1 MKVAFTSCFDV
12 LDDPSQTVWL
22 RVADER
28 PDVLLLLGDSIYMD
42 FGPPFPGFSHPLGK
56 PQGWSPERFAKEMY
70 QRYRAQSEVQSFR
83 QLVGS
88 LSNAHVGAIWDDH
101 DFGWNG
107 AFGSGSGPEVL
118 PAEKKLIARGLHM
131 QFRAWLRTR
140 PLPANYP
147 AQPSMESFH
156 AGPDVG
162 IEEVLDIDSVR
173 FLMVDGR
180 YYREKPIEYT
190 DPYTGLPVHEPGTS
204 SVLGPSQREW
214 LSEKINEW
222 PGIRIICSGSTLTG
236 RSDAWEQYHEL
247 AWLKEQDFQRTIIL
261 SGDIH
266 TIASRR
272 HKSLHDLWELT
283 ASGAARPGL
292 GGDSGN
298 FGILDISGSA
308 IEVQLFDEDG
318 LDKTKRIEL

>member
-12 LDDPSQTVWL
+12 LDDDSQTVWL
-22 RVADER
+22 RVASED

-56 PQGWSPERFAKEMY
+56 PQGWLPERFAEEMY
-70 QRYRAQSEVQSFR
+70 GRYEAQSRVQSFR
-83 QLVGS
+83 ELVGS
-88 LSNAHVGAIWDDH
+88 VSSAQVGAIWDDH

-107 AFGSGSGPEVL
+107 AFGTGSGPNVVS
-118 PAEKKLIARGLHM
+118 PKKKLIARGLHM

-147 AQPSMESFH
+147 EQPPMDAFL

-190 DPYTGLPVHEPGTS
+190 DPYTGLPVVEPGTS
-204 SVLGPSQREW
+204 SMLGQSQREW
-214 LSEKINEW
+214 LAEKINQW

-236 RSDAWEQYHEL
+236 RSDAWEQYLEL
-247 AWLKEQDFQRTIIL
+247 GWLAEQDFQRTIIL

-266 TIASRR
+266 KIGSKK
-272 HKSLHDLWELT
+272 HKSLHGLWELT
-283 ASGAARPGL
+283 ASGAARPGF

-298 FGILDISGSA
+298 FGILDISGNS
-308 IEVQLFDEDG
+308 IQVQLFDGDG
-318 LDKTKRIEL
+318 LDKTKSIQL